1 MQFCKAIKLSQ
12 QGWDEHIA
20 VNISLVA
27 LAEYLPKTKKHKAY
41 AQGGGEEEGDWHLR
55 DSDYWSLSSNTVL

>member
-1 MQFCKAIKLSQ
+1 MMQFCKAIKLSQ

-41 AQGGGEEEGDWHLR
+41 AQGGEEGGGD
-55 DSDYWSLSSNTVL
+55 

>member
-1 MQFCKAIKLSQ
+1 MMQFCKAIKLSQ
-12 QGWDEHIA
+12 QGQDGHIA

-41 AQGGGEEEGDWHLR
+41 AQGGEEGG
-55 DSDYWSLSSNTVL
+55 SD